1 MRVVYV
7 VPHATRGGAE
17 RVTMDLLTLH
27 DRRVVE
33 PAVIFLEEGP
43 LVAEAHALGVPAQVL
58 QVPRMR
64 NVVGALAA
72 RRVLAS
78 RLLTLRADLVHGVM
92 AWGHVYAGGAARVA
106 RIPEVW
112 FQHDVPNFRK
122 PVNLLAALTRS
133 RRILTNSSLTASGQ
147 RRFNPRRVRI
157 EVVHPGTRIPPEP
170 RQARRARGR
179 AALGFGGDAFLVGM
193 VARLARGKGH
203 PTLLRAARSLC
214 HARADAA
221 VVIAGEALFGLDQDY
236 PGELMRLAE
245 ELGLSGR
252 VRFVGGGLEVS
263 DVISALDVA
272 VHVPEGPESYGLAV
286 VEAMAAGTAV
296 VAADSWAV
304 REVATP
310 GETAVLVPPGDDEAL
325 AAALLAL
332 HDDPARCERI
342 GQAAAAVAGERF
354 DMRKTA
360 RRVEKI
366 YEDAL
371 AR

>member
-7 VPHATRGGAE
+7 LPHATRGGAE

-33 PAVIFLEEGP
+33 PAAIFLEEGP
-43 LVAEAHALGVPAQVL
+43 LVAEAHALGIPAQVL
-58 QVPRMR
+58 RMPRMR
-64 NVVGALAA
+64 NVVAA
-72 RRVLAS
+72 VAAKRVLAS

-92 AWGHVYAGGAARVA
+92 AWGHVYAGGAARIA

-112 FQHDVPNFRK
+112 FQHDVPNWK
-122 PVNLLAALTRS
+122 KLVNPLAALTRS
-133 RRILTNSSLTASGQ
+133 RRILVNSSLTANAQ
-147 RRFNPRRVRI
+147 RRFNPRRIRI
-157 EVVHPGTRIPPEP
+157 EVVHPGTRIPVEP

-179 AALGFGGDAFLVGM
+179 AALGYDGDAFLVGM

-203 PTLLRAARSLC
+203 PTLLHAARSLC
-214 HARADAA
+214 SARADAA

-236 PGELMRLAE
+236 PAELMRLSE
-245 ELGLSGR
+245 ELGLAGR
-252 VRFVGGGLEVS
+252 VRFVGGGLDAA

-272 VHVPEGPESYGLAV
+272 VHVPDGPESYGLAV
-286 VEAMAAGTAV
+286 VEGMAAGTAV

-310 GETAVLVPPGDDEAL
+310 GETAILVPPGDHEAL

-332 HDDPARCERI
+332 HDDPGRRERI
-342 GQAAAAVAGERF
+342 GLAASAAANERF
-354 DMRKTA
+354 DMKKTA